1 MASEPGT
8 QSRVMF
14 QTKEEEPAQ
23 RKLGKLTVKYNRK
36 DLQRR
41 LDIEEW
47 IDGQLHLLY
56 DCEEEE
62 IPELEIDIDELLELT
77 DAEQRSRLHEL
88 LQECGKPKEVRSPA
102 MAECDADWELCKEN
116 IQPLRQGRSVSALHQ
131 ALCQQ
136 QEGNHTALNQQKQAF
151 ESELRMYD
159 GDDPLD
165 VWVRYIK
172 WTKQTYPQ
180 GGKESNLSVLL
191 ERAVT
196 RFTSDKKYL
205 DDGRY
210 VELWIEFGEGC
221 SDPMD
226 VYRYMHAQGIGCR
239 QAALY
244 IAWSE
249 EYEKRGNIKMAD
261 GVFQDGIKCGAE
273 PAEKLRVFHRALQA
287 RACRQMMSSMTDQ
300 QRDDEDDE
308 DEGPAEPQ
316 RASLVE
322 LKAKGKKKAVVP
334 INRASASVGYARGLQ
349 FKQPLGPKQ
358 NSRLVVFDESKA
370 PEAETREPKLEMWT
384 APPAARAKENEQ
396 KAEKWTDVKLPL
408 KSRSGLGVAVPAPK
422 ASFQPFVEED
432 EQPPAVTPCKINP
445 AVNPVLSA
453 RRPCRP
459 EQTPLKTLQ
468 ERMQLHTEEDVRS
481 REQSMY
487 CRELLYGGASEFCF
501 EELRAERYRHKHP
514 HLAV

>member
-1 MASEPGT
+1 
-8 QSRVMF
+8 
-14 QTKEEEPAQ
+14 
-23 RKLGKLTVKYNRK
+23 
-36 DLQRR
+36 
-41 LDIEEW
+41 
-47 IDGQLHLLY
+47 
-56 DCEEEE
+56 
-62 IPELEIDIDELLELT
+62 
-77 DAEQRSRLHEL
+77 
-88 LQECGKPKEVRSPA
+88 
-102 MAECDADWELCKEN
+102 MAECDAEWELCKEN

-136 QEGNHTALNQQKQAF
+136 QEGNHTALNQKKQAF
-151 ESELRMYD
+151 ESELRLYD

-180 GGKESNLSVLL
+180 GGKESHLSVLL

-196 RFTSDKKYL
+196 RFTADKKYHN
-205 DDGRY
+205 DVRY
-210 VELWIEFGEGC
+210 VELWIAFAEGC

-226 VYRYMHAQGIGCR
+226 VYRYMQAQGIGSV

-261 GVFQDGIKCGAE
+261 SVFQDGIKCGAE
-273 PAEKLRVFHRALQA
+273 PVEKLHAFHRALQA

-300 QRDDEDDE
+300 HRDDDDDDE

-316 RASLVE
+316 RASLSE

-334 INRASASVGYARGLQ
+334 INRVNASVGYARGLQ

-358 NSRLVVFDESKA
+358 NSRLMIFDENKA
-370 PEAETREPKLEMWT
+370 PETELQEPKFEIWT

-396 KAEKWTDVKLPL
+396 KPEKWTNVKLPL
-408 KSRSGLGVAVPAPK
+408 KSRSGLSVTVPPPK
-422 ASFQPFVEED
+422 PSFQPFVEED
-432 EQPPAVTPCKINP
+432 DQPPAVTPCKIDP
-445 AVNPVLSA
+445 AVNSVLSV
-453 RRPCRP
+453 RKPCRP
-459 EQTPLKTLQ
+459 EQTPLKMLQ
-468 ERMQLHTEEDVRS
+468 ERMQLQTQEDGKS

-487 CRELLYGGASEFCF
+487 CRELLYSGASEFCF
-501 EELRAERYRHKHP
+501 EELRAERYRQKH
-514 HLAV
+514 AVKLQPKPVETHAN